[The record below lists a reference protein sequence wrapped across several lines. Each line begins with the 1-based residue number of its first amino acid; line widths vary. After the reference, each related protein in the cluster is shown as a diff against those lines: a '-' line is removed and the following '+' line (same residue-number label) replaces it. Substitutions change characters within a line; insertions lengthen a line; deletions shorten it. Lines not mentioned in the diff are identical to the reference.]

1 MNTVQLMG
9 RLTADPE
16 IRYTQS
22 AEPVAIAKFTLAVPR
37 RKVRDKPQETDFFN
51 VITWRN
57 KAEFAERYLRK
68 GQRIAIVGVLQ
79 ARSYDDKDKIKRWVV
94 EVVAEDIY
102 FADAKTDSPAQQHQ
116 TPDGFEDIPDSG
128 DLPF

>member
-1 MNTVQLMG
+1 MNSVQLLG

-16 IRYTQS
+16 LRYTQS

-51 VITWRN
+51 VIAWRN
-57 KAEFAERYLRK
+57 KAEFAERHLRK
-68 GQRIAIVGVLQ
+68 GQRIAIRGELQ
-79 ARSYDDKDKIKRWVV
+79 ARNYTDKDDVKRWVV

-102 FADAKTDSPAQQHQ
+102 FADGKADGPSS
-116 TPDGFEDIPDSG
+116 TPDG
-128 DLPF
+128 DLPWDGQQ